1 MKQSRLLAQALAVGT
16 LLLVWQ
22 TGAWLLPDFLLP
34 DVPGVAARILQ
45 EMTGGPYLRGVAT
58 SLVRLAAGYLSAV
71 LLGTVLGLAG
81 GLSQRLAL
89 YLKSLIAILQ
99 AVPPITWLPFLIIIL
114 GFGSRPVI
122 MVVAVASFFPMAL
135 SVLGGIESVER
146 IHVDQARVLGAS
158 RWQLLSRVYLPE
170 TLPAVVTGAQVAF
183 GNAWRSLIASEMV
196 GGFSQG
202 LGWSMS
208 YSGEV
213 ADMKGVLAGIVIIGA
228 LALLMDRLVLERLKR
243 KLLPWRYTEEGHA
256 A

>member
-45 EMTGGPYLRGVAT
+45 ELTSRPYLQGVGT
-58 SLVRLAAGYLSAV
+58 SLLRLATGYLGAV

-114 GFGSRPVI
+114 GFGSTPV
-122 MVVAVASFFPMAL
+122 MVVVAVASFFPMAL

-170 TLPAVVTGAQVAF
+170 TLPAIVTGAQVAF
-183 GNAWRSLIASEMV
+183 GNAWRSLIAGEMV
-196 GGFSQG
+196 GGVSQG

-208 YSGEV
+208 YAGEV

-228 LALLMDRLVLERLKR
+228 LALLMDRLVLERLKHR
-243 KLLPWRYTEEGHA
+243 LLPWRYTEEGHA